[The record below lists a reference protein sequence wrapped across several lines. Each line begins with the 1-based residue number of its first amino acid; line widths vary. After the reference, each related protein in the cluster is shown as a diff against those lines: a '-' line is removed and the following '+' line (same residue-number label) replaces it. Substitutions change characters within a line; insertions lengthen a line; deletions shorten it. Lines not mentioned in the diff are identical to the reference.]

1 MLPSRWL
8 PSNGQ
13 HLQFPTYPMADSSS
27 SRSPRVPNSS
37 STHSLS
43 AYPPAEAEEYELNS
57 PPPPHSAPLP
67 PSRRPSQTHTH
78 SHNNATTRA
87 RGFSIHSLSSHPN
100 SLLFNDFGS
109 SPVHRRSHLPSPKVN
124 FTREEDDEGE
134 AARIRRRSNGILS
147 SLGAEDDSTWEIARS
162 MKSSWRRKVFLLME
176 VSFGRARF
184 IHPIPKSSS

>member
-1 MLPSRWL
+1 MSLLPSLLKRPASL
-8 PSNGQ
+8 
-13 HLQFPTYPMADSSS
+13 LPTYPMADPFS
-27 SRSPRVPNSS
+27 SRPPRFPSSS

-43 AYPPAEAEEYELNS
+43 AYPAAEAEEYELNS

-78 SHNNATTRA
+78 SHNNSNNNTRA
-87 RGFSIHSLSSHPN
+87 RGFSIHSLTSHPN

-109 SPVHRRSHLPSPKVN
+109 SPVHRRSHLPIPKVN
-124 FTREEDDEGE
+124 FTSEEEDHEGE
-134 AARIRRRSNGILS
+134 EARLRRRSNGILS

-176 VSFGRARF
+176 VSF
-184 IHPIPKSSS
+184 S